1 MKEYCFSLQGHT
13 LDAEGQ
19 FVPVSDFTPFF
30 NSEVKANTPDAAIMR
45 EERHLCCIFIHP
57 HRRGKPVL
65 KKIVLTGGGTAGH
78 VTPNLALIPRL
89 LADGWEIHYI
99 GAANSPEQE
108 LISKVPD
115 VTYHTVAVGK
125 LRRYFDLKNFS
136 DPFRVLKGIFQA
148 AGIIRRIKP
157 NVVFSKGGFV
167 SVPVVYGAKMNGV
180 PVVTHESDLTPG
192 LANKLCLPFASA
204 QCCTFPEAVK
214 YARGKGVH
222 TGTPLRPE
230 ILAGDRAAGCSL
242 FGFSD
247 NMPVLMVVGGSS
259 GAQAIN
265 ECVRK
270 ALPQLTQSFQVL
282 HLCGKGNLIADLE
295 GTRNYVQC
303 EYLSDEMA
311 NAYACAD
318 LLISRAGSNALC
330 EILALRKPALLIP
343 YPASASR
350 GDQILNAASFEKR
363 GLSRVLDQAE
373 MTPEILVKQV
383 ISLYHDRG
391 SLYDAMA
398 GEPTANGVDNV
409 LAQIYKH
416 AK

>member
-1 MKEYCFSLQGHT
+1 M
-13 LDAEGQ
+13 
-19 FVPVSDFTPFF
+19 
-30 NSEVKANTPDAAIMR
+30 
-45 EERHLCCIFIHP
+45 
-57 HRRGKPVL
+57 
-65 KKIVLTGGGTAGH
+65 KKIVMTGGGTGGH

-89 LADGWEIHYI
+89 MADGWEVHYI
-99 GAANSPEQE
+99 GAANSVEQS
-108 LISKVPD
+108 LISEVPG
-115 VTYHTVAVGK
+115 VKYYSVSVGK
-125 LRRYFDLKNFS
+125 MRRYFDPKNFS
-136 DPFRVLKGIFQA
+136 DPFRVIKGIAQA
-148 AGIIRRIKP
+148 TKLIKKIKP

-167 SVPVVYGAKMNGV
+167 SVPVVYGAKLNGV

-214 YARGKGVH
+214 YAKGKGVH

-230 ILAGDRAAGCSL
+230 ILSGSREAGQKK
-242 FGFSD
+242 FGFSP
-247 NMPVLMVVGGSS
+247 NLPVLMVVGGST
-259 GAQAIN
+259 GAQAVN

-270 ALPQLTQSFQVL
+270 ALPQLTQSFQLL
-282 HLCGKGNLIADLE
+282 HLCGKGNLVAELE
-295 GTRNYVQC
+295 GTKNYVQV
-303 EYLSDEMA
+303 EYLKDEMA
-311 NAYACAD
+311 DAYACAD
-318 LLISRAGSNALC
+318 VLISRAGSNALC

-373 MTPEILVKQV
+373 MTPETLVKQV
-383 ISLYHDRG
+383 IGVYHDRG

-398 GEPTANGVDNV
+398 RETTANGVDNV
-409 LAQIYKH
+409 LAQIYKY